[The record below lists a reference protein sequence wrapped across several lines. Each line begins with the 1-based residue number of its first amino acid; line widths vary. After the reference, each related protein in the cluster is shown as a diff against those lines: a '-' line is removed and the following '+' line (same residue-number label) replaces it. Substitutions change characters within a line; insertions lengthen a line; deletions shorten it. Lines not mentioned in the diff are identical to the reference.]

1 MSENKSTETLSEE
14 KLINT
19 ATRVRKRRKKLKWDF
34 KIDKPTEKES
44 VKMLFIGQ
52 PNVGKSSLLNAL
64 VGTKIAVSNY
74 PGTSVELTQAEKDL
88 KLLIR
93 GTRKVQQVEYFF
105 IDTPGIYSISERSP
119 EETITKRTILS
130 KDNDVIILIADCTAL
145 ERSLYFALQVLESGQ
160 NLIIGLNF
168 VEEAYK
174 KGITID
180 ANKLSKILGVEAIPF
195 NPITRNLENLI
206 ITATKKANNPSK
218 ECFTV
223 IYDDHIEEIIS
234 CVIEMIEKKEQSRFI
249 ALRILEGDTDYIS
262 LLKPEQKV
270 LLDKKKSEIA
280 DIHPEIKEEISKTR
294 YGTSA
299 YIAEQVTLLKKFDK
313 SKEKE
318 KPLMDKLLLH
328 RIWGP
333 FFTTIFFLGL
343 FSLLLYLGG
352 LIQQGFV
359 LLGNLLIGSI
369 PSGKW
374 AVGSFSFLDVISEG
388 LAGVFAGVAIALPY
402 VLLFYLILGVTE
414 DIGLLPRFVINIA
427 RLFEFLGL
435 PSKGFISMILNV
447 GCTIPAITSTRI
459 IKRKSDRMKTAFM
472 FAFIPC
478 SSRLGIILGIVGFF
492 GSFLLAIAVFCTL
505 LFALII
511 WTLLLKVVVKEK
523 TEPLLIELPAYRKP
537 IIKNVFSKSWL
548 RMKEFVKVVIPL
560 LIAGGII
567 FSILDQLNVTN
578 FLIAPFNPVLNV
590 LFDLPGETIVP
601 IVFGFIQK
609 DLTGAMLIALL
620 GTASGGV
627 ALTNLQLYTFG
638 LVTSIGIPCII
649 ALFMMIKEFKIKNI
663 IAIFIAPLVY
673 GILISS
679 LAWRIISLFM

>member
-1 MSENKSTETLSEE
+1 MSEIESTEKLSEE
-14 KLINT
+14 KLVNPIK
-19 ATRVRKRRKKLKWDF
+19 VRRKKKLKNDF
-34 KIDKPTEKES
+34 EIDKPTVKES

-74 PGTSVELTQAEKDL
+74 PGTSIELTQAKKDF
-88 KLLIR
+88 KLLVRETQEIY
-93 GTRKVQQVEYFF
+93 KVEYFF
-105 IDTPGIYSISERSP
+105 TDTPGIYSISDRSP

-130 KDNDVIILIADCTAL
+130 EENDVIILIADCTAL
-145 ERSLYFALQVLESGQ
+145 ERSLYFALQILESGQ
-160 NLIIGLNF
+160 NMIIGLNF
-168 VEEAYK
+168 VEEAYN
-174 KGITID
+174 KGITVD
-180 ANKLSKILGVEAIPF
+180 AKKLSKILGVEAIPF
-195 NPITRNLENLI
+195 NPITKNLENLI
-206 ITATKKANNPSK
+206 ITATKKADNPSI

-234 CVIEMIEKKEQSRFI
+234 YVIEMIEKKEQSRFI
-249 ALRILEGDTDYIS
+249 ALRILEGDIDYIS
-262 LLKPEQKV
+262 LLKPEQKT
-270 LLDKKKSEIA
+270 LLDKKKNEIA
-280 DIHPEIKEEISKTR
+280 DNHPEIKEEISKTR

-299 YIAEQVTLLKKFDK
+299 YMAEQVTLLKKFDK
-313 SKEKE
+313 SKKKE

-328 RIWGP
+328 RVWGP
-333 FFTTIFFLGL
+333 FLTILFFVGL
-343 FSLLLYLGG
+343 FFFLLYLGG
-352 LIQQGFV
+352 FIQQGFFLLSDL
-359 LLGNLLIGSI
+359 LLGLI
-369 PSGKW
+369 PEGKW
-374 AVGSFSFLDVISEG
+374 TVGSFSFLDIIREG

-427 RLFEFLGL
+427 KLFEFFGL

-447 GCTIPAITSTRI
+447 GCTVPAITSTRI
-459 IKRKSDRMKTAFM
+459 IKRKSDRIKTAFM

-478 SSRLGIILGIVGFF
+478 SSRLGIILGVVGFF
-492 GSFLLAIAVFCTL
+492 GSFLLAIAVLCTL
-505 LFALII
+505 LFASII
-511 WTLLLKVVVKEK
+511 WTLLLKVIVKEK

-560 LIAGGII
+560 LIAGGIV
-567 FSILDQLNVTN
+567 FSIFDQLNITN
-578 FLIAPFNPVLNV
+578 LLIAPFDPVLNF

-649 ALFMMIKEFKIKNI
+649 ALIMMIKEFKIKNI
-663 IAIFIAPLVY
+663 FAIFVAPLIY
-673 GILISS
+673 GLLISS
-679 LAWRIISLFM
+679 IIWRIISLIM